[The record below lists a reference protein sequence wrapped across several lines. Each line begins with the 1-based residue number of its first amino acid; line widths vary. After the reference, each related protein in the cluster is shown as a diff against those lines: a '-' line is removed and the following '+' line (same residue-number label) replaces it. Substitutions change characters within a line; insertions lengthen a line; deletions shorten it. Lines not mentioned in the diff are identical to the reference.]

1 MKRWLLF
8 ALLLTAAALLSSLV
22 VYFFFRDR
30 LPDPMP
36 IHWNIRGVPDGWVAR
51 DHALPV
57 LLLSP
62 GVMALMIVL
71 ALALPWLS
79 PHGFDV
85 KNFRSTYEYV
95 MFLVVALFGYVH
107 VALLIGYFKLDVDIG
122 RLLAGGFC
130 IFFAFLGNVM
140 GKIRRNFWMG
150 VRTPWTLASEAVW
163 VGTHRQAAWLWT
175 GGSLVCAAAVLLGA
189 PLLWCLPPLG
199 LLLFWPVIYSLILYK
214 RLEKQGKLADS

>member
-8 ALLLTAAALLSSLV
+8 ALLLTAAALISSLV
-22 VYFFFRDR
+22 VYFGFRDR

-36 IHWNIRGVPDGWVAR
+36 IHWNIRGQADGWVAR
-51 DHALPV
+51 DRALPV
-57 LLLSP
+57 LLLCP
-62 GVMALMIVL
+62 GVMGLMILL
-71 ALALPWLS
+71 ALAIPWLS
-79 PHGFDV
+79 PRGFDV
-85 KNFRSTYEYV
+85 ERFRPTYEYV

-107 VALLIGYFKLDVDIG
+107 VALLLGYFEQNVDLG

-130 IFFAFLGNVM
+130 IFFAFLGNVT

-175 GGSLVCAAAVLLGA
+175 GGSLLCAVAVLLGA
-189 PLLWCLPPLG
+189 PLVWCFAALM
-199 LLLFWPVIYSLILYK
+199 LLLFWPVFYSLILYK
-214 RLEKQGKLADS
+214 RLERQGKLADS